1 MWRRTP
7 LRAQM
12 ASADEMRHCAWLVG
26 MGLVRPPR
34 WCSHVPRGQC
44 GATALSL
51 GDSRFIPCVLAAKN
65 GSRCV
70 VSVWPDGIR
79 CAEAQET
86 NPTGLS
92 RRWQPASPRA
102 SVLTVFVVVGKTGST
117 TVHQTIM
124 NAVASS
130 NSSYC
135 VIDVRRHDTRP
146 CFGNAIVF
154 GADFGSCTE
163 LGSRRKHLLSFL
175 PPGSRCQYLTTLR
188 EPGNRTVSEYNYFC
202 RGCAEGGVL
211 CNSVTGCPHTSFMQW
226 ARDHAEQFTQH
237 FSPPLWPPTT
247 RWVQTEGEE
256 RDQAGSLRSRY
267 WYQYSH
273 GFPDRPRVND
283 TDYERALGVLS
294 GHGPTPMLTIKLEQ
308 LEVDGWERIEE
319 FIGAPGLDLRSH
331 EKLVLRLHGRPKKH
345 DYEPTEEEM
354 KDVRR
359 VIDAYDSQLYRA
371 VPTA

>member
-1 MWRRTP
+1 
-7 LRAQM
+7 M
-12 ASADEMRHCAWLVG
+12 ASANEMRHCAWLAG
-26 MGLVRPPR
+26 MGLVRPPT

-117 TVHQTIM
+117 TVHLTIM

-130 NSSYC
+130 NTSYC

-154 GADFGSCTE
+154 GAGFGSCTE
-163 LGSRRKHLLSFL
+163 L

-256 RDQAGSLRSRY
+256 RDPAGSLRSRY

-283 TDYERALGVLS
+283 TDYAS
-294 GHGPTPMLTIKLEQ
+294 P
-308 LEVDGWERIEE
+308 
-319 FIGAPGLDLRSH
+319 
-331 EKLVLRLHGRPKKH
+331 
-345 DYEPTEEEM
+345 
-354 KDVRR
+354 
-359 VIDAYDSQLYRA
+359 
-371 VPTA
+371 

>member
-1 MWRRTP
+1 MLTAALQGLAVQVTPPAAAAVQLEVRGSDRTE
-7 LRAQM
+7 
-12 ASADEMRHCAWLVG
+12 D
-26 MGLVRPPR
+26 
-34 WCSHVPRGQC
+34 
-44 GATALSL
+44 
-51 GDSRFIPCVLAAKN
+51 
-65 GSRCV
+65 
-70 VSVWPDGIR
+70 
-79 CAEAQET
+79 
-86 NPTGLS
+86 LS
-92 RRWQPASPRA
+92 RLWQPASPDDD
-102 SVLTVFVVVGKTGST
+102 VLTIFVEVGKTGST
-117 TVHQTIM
+117 TVHETFTD
-124 NAVASS
+124 AVASS
-130 NSSYC
+130 GTSYC
-135 VIDVRRHDTRP
+135 VIDVVKPDTRP

-154 GADFGSCTE
+154 GAGFGSCST
-163 LGSRRKHLLSFL
+163 LA
-175 PPGSRCQYLTTLR
+175 PGSRCQYLTTLR

-256 RDQAGSLRSRY
+256 RDPAGSLRSRY

-294 GHGPTPMLTIKLEQ
+294 GHGPMPMLTIKLEQ

-331 EKLVLRLHGRPKKH
+331 EKLVLRLHGRPKKD

-371 VPTA
+371 VPS